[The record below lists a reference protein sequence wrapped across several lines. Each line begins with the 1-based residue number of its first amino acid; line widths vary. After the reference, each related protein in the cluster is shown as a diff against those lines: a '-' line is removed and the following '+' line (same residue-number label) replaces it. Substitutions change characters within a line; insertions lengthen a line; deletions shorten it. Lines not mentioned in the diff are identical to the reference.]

1 MWFFWE
7 FTTRKNYVRRKNF
20 YHIFEES
27 LPGVGILVFLGVGAI
42 FRGRRFQPRFVGHQD
57 DGELHT
63 HDHHVVKNV
72 DFEIQPEM
80 SAIDFFSNLNSK
92 VTT

>member
-1 MWFFWE
+1 
-7 FTTRKNYVRRKNF
+7 
-20 YHIFEES
+20 
-27 LPGVGILVFLGVGAI
+27 
-42 FRGRRFQPRFVGHQD
+42 
-57 DGELHT
+57 
-63 HDHHVVKNV
+63 VKNV